1 MRVNCFECA
10 LRACGLFKPVSQNE
24 LAVINDIKR
33 DHLAFPAG
41 TPIIRTGQ
49 DTHELYTLYSG
60 WAFRFKSLP
69 DGRRQILNFLL
80 PGDLLGL
87 QAAMFDA
94 AQHGIEALTD
104 VELCLLPRHK
114 IWNLFGQMPELAFDV
129 TWLGAQ
135 EESRVDENL
144 LGVGRRSAAERIA
157 ALIVIL
163 YKRADALAL
172 VNDHTFAFPLSQQH
186 IADALGLSLVHTN
199 KTLARLRRMG
209 MYSQSNGSLT
219 LTNPRVLERV
229 AQHFDQEL
237 ARRPLI

>member
-1 MRVNCFECA
+1 MRVSCFECA

-33 DHLAFPAG
+33 EHLALPAG
-41 TPIIRTGQ
+41 SEIIRAGQ
-49 DTHELYTLYSG
+49 DSAQVYTLYAG
-60 WAFRFKSLP
+60 WAFRFKMLP

-80 PGDLLGL
+80 PGDLIGL
-87 QAAMFDA
+87 QSAMFDA

-104 VELCLLPRHK
+104 VELCLLPRRK
-114 IWNLFGQMPELAFDV
+114 VWNLFGQMPELAFDL
-129 TWLGAQ
+129 TWLGAR
-135 EESRVDENL
+135 EESYVDENL
-144 LGVGRRSAAERIA
+144 LSAGQRSAAERIA

-163 YKRADALAL
+163 YKRADALAM
-172 VNDHTFAFPLSQQH
+172 VTDQTFAFPLSQQH

-209 MYSQSNGSLT
+209 MYTQENGSLT
-219 LTNPRVLERV
+219 LTNPRVLERI

-237 ARRPLI
+237 PRRPLI

>member
-1 MRVNCFECA
+1 MRVSCFECA

-41 TPIIRTGQ
+41 TEIIRAGEESL
-49 DTHELYTLYSG
+49 ELYTLYSG
-60 WAFRFKSLP
+60 WAFRFKNLP

-104 VELCLLPRHK
+104 VELCLLPRQK
-114 IWNLFGQMPELAFDV
+114 IWHLFGQMPELAFDV
-129 TWLGAQ
+129 TWLGARG
-135 EESRVDENL
+135 ESHVDENL
-144 LGVGRRSAAERIA
+144 LSAGRRTAAERIA
-157 ALIVIL
+157 ALIVVL

-172 VNDHTFAFPLSQQH
+172 VADHTFAFPLTQQH

-199 KTLARLRRMG
+199 KTLARLRRLG
-209 MYSQSNGSLT
+209 MYTQTNGSLT
-219 LTNPRVLERV
+219 LSNPRVLERV

>member
-10 LRACGLFKPVSQNE
+10 LRACGLFRPVSENE

-33 DHLAFPAG
+33 DHLTVAAG
-41 TPIIRTGQ
+41 TEIIRAGH
-49 DTHELYTLYSG
+49 DSPELYTLYSG
-60 WAFRFKSLP
+60 WAFRFKTLP

-87 QAAMFDA
+87 QATMFDA
-94 AQHGIEALTD
+94 AQHCIETLTD

-114 IWNLFGQMPELAFDV
+114 IWHLFGQMPELAFDV
-129 TWLGAQ
+129 AWLGAR

-144 LGVGRRSAAERIA
+144 LSAGRRSAAERVA
-157 ALIVIL
+157 ALILIL
-163 YKRADALAL
+163 YRRADALGL
-172 VNDHTFAFPLSQQH
+172 VEDCAFTFPLSQQH

-209 MYSQSNGSLT
+209 MFTQANGSLT
-219 LTNPRVLERV
+219 LTNPRILERV

-237 ARRPLI
+237 TPRPLI

>member
-1 MRVNCFECA
+1 MRVSCFECA

-41 TPIIRTGQ
+41 TEIIRAGEESL
-49 DTHELYTLYSG
+49 ELYTLYSG
-60 WAFRFKSLP
+60 WAFRFKNLP

-104 VELCLLPRHK
+104 VELCLLPRQK
-114 IWNLFGQMPELAFDV
+114 IWHLFGQMPELAFDV
-129 TWLGAQ
+129 TWLGARG
-135 EESRVDENL
+135 ESHVDENL
-144 LGVGRRSAAERIA
+144 LSAGRRTAAERIA

-163 YKRADALAL
+163 YKRAEALAL
-172 VNDHTFAFPLSQQH
+172 VADHTFAFPLTQQH

-199 KTLARLRRMG
+199 KTLARLRRLG
-209 MYSQSNGSLT
+209 MYTQTNGSLT
-219 LTNPRVLERV
+219 LSNPRVLERV